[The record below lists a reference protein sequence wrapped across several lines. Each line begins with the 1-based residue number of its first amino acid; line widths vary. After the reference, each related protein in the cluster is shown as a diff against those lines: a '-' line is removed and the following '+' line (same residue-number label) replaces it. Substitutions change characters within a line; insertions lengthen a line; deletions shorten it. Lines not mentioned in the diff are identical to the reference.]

1 MTDITHHHRLAPRQ
15 LMNRSA
21 TKNQVFS
28 SLPQRPCAISVTVHE
43 PMELKSEFG
52 KAISSFMTNDP
63 MALSGRSAYLGLQHA
78 LASMGGII
86 TAPLI
91 NALGIGLN
99 EAQTAYVIAAAL
111 VVSGLATIIQIVRVG
126 PIGSG
131 LLISKRTSSCLRQ
144 HSHLCVSS
152 VDRDAGS
159 RTGTRHAIR
168 FDDRVFRAHD
178 GFGLFVITRA
188 VSSRQM

>member
-1 MTDITHHHRLAPRQ
+1 MRGPGDGSRAH
-15 LMNRSA
+15 
-21 TKNQVFS
+21 
-28 SLPQRPCAISVTVHE
+28 
-43 PMELKSEFG
+43 ELKSLFC
-52 KAISSFMTNDP
+52 KAVGLFMTNDP

-91 NALGIGLN
+91 IALGMGLN

-131 LLISKRTSSCLRQ
+131 LLSIQGTSFAFVGTSIYVFHHQVISN
-144 HSHLCVSS
+144 
-152 VDRDAGS
+152 
-159 RTGTRHAIR
+159 
-168 FDDRVFRAHD
+168 
-178 GFGLFVITRA
+178 
-188 VSSRQM
+188 